1 MTKGYFLSVEGNEG
15 AGKSTVLSMAAEHL
29 IGRGIEVV
37 MSREP
42 GGISIAEQIRSI
54 ILDKGNTAMD
64 ARTEALLYAASRRQH
79 FVEKIVPTLESGKTI
94 LCDRFIDSSL
104 AYQGYARGIGIE
116 EILAINQF
124 AIEDTFPDL
133 TLFLDVDPELG
144 LARINANKNREINRL
159 DLEALGFHQRVREG
173 YLKIAARFP
182 ERIVRIDANRSVEE
196 VLESMKQALDAFLAR
211 KSRVAKHSFGG

>member
-1 MTKGYFLSVEGNEG
+1 MTRGYLLSVEGNEG
-15 AGKSTVLSMAAEHL
+15 AGKSTVLSMAAEYL
-29 IGRGIEVV
+29 ASKGIEVV

-42 GGISIAEQIRSI
+42 GGIAIAEQIRSV
-54 ILDKGNTAMD
+54 ILDKNNIRMD

-79 FVEKIVPTLESGKTI
+79 FVEKIVPTLEAGRTI

-104 AYQGYARGIGIE
+104 AYQGYARGIGIDR
-116 EILAINQF
+116 ILAINQF

-144 LARINANKNREINRL
+144 LARINANKNREVNRL

-173 YLKIAARFP
+173 YLMIAERFP
-182 ERIVRIDANRSVEE
+182 DRIVRIDANRTVEE
-196 VLESMKQALDAFLAR
+196 VLEAMKRELDSFLER
-211 KSRVAKHSFGG
+211 KSRMS